1 MLNAKTIIRALTFVA
16 FNVIVALGLLEG
28 LLLLLLHTPGVT
40 GATPR
45 PVRRL
50 VQQVYRH
57 FNRMLIQFD
66 PNCSRYD
73 AQLTYLLRAGEC
85 TFSNLEFSTR
95 IYANPLGVRDDDE
108 ALVAPE
114 VIVLGDSHV
123 MGWGIEQDETLVRAF
138 ARKTRL
144 KTLDAGVSSY
154 GTVREMRMLD
164 RLDTTRLK
172 YLIVQYAD
180 NDLPE
185 NRSFREHD
193 GFIPITSE
201 EQYRKIVEYYEAQ
214 RSYYPGKYV
223 YRLFMKVL
231 RLEPPEPD
239 QLTMG
244 EASPAEEA
252 ELFLNVLAHGTQTT
266 SLDNVQVIVFE
277 INEQITPPRP
287 FIAALDQA
295 RPSTNYPP
303 WIQRLIAVDVAPK
316 LTTADFFVLDDH
328 MRPSGHRKVGEALA
342 AVVPR

>member
-1 MLNAKTIIRALTFVA
+1 MLNTKTIIRALTFIA
-16 FNVIVALGLLEG
+16 FNIVVALGLLEG
-28 LLLLLLHTPGVT
+28 LLLLLLHAPSLT

-73 AQLTYLLRAGEC
+73 PLLTYTLRAGEC
-85 TFSNLEFSTR
+85 TFSNIEFSTR

-123 MGWGIEQDETLVRAF
+123 MGWGVEQDETLVRAF
-138 ARKTRL
+138 ARATGL

-164 RLDTTRLK
+164 RLDTTHLK

-193 GFIPITSE
+193 GSIPITPE
-201 EQYRKIVEYYEAQ
+201 DQYRKIVDYYRAQ

-223 YRLFMKVL
+223 FRLFMKIS
-231 RLEPPEPD
+231 RLEAPEPD

-244 EASPAEEA
+244 NASPAEEA
-252 ELFLNVLAHGTQTT
+252 DLFLNVLAHGTQTT
-266 SLDNVQVIVFE
+266 PLDDVQVIVFE
-277 INEQITPPRP
+277 INEQIQPPRP

-295 RPSTNYPP
+295 RRRADYPA

-316 LTTADFFVLDDH
+316 LTPQDFFVLDDH

-342 AVVPR
+342 AVIH